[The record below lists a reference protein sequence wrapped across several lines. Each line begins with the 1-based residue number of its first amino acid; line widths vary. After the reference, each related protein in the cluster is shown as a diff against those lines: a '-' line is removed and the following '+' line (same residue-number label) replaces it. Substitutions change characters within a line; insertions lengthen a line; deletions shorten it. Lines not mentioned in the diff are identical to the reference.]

1 MRIHFMD
8 SATGEVVAESSA
20 VTIRNG
26 KIVPDS
32 LGLPPVKKRQLS
44 PEQVRAMH
52 MRRREECLYDQID
65 AMNLGYETF
74 SYEDLCERLG
84 ISR

>member
-20 VTIRNG
+20 VTMVNG
-26 KIVPDS
+26 KLVPDS
-32 LGLPPVKKRQLS
+32 LGLPPVRKRQLS
-44 PEQVRAMH
+44 PDQVRAMH
-52 MRRREECLYDQID
+52 MRKREDRLYDMVD

>member
-1 MRIHFMD
+1 MD
-8 SATGEVVAESSA
+8 SATGEVVAEASA
-20 VTIRNG
+20 VTMVNG
-26 KIVPDS
+26 KLVPDS
-32 LGLPPVKKRQLS
+32 LGLPPVRKRQLS
-44 PEQVRAMH
+44 PAQVRAMH
-52 MRRREECLYDQID
+52 MRRKDECLYDRID